1 MKRRIVAL
9 GALLALAGVL
19 LPVPASA
26 DGTVGVELAEFSIT
40 AGASTIEAGAVT
52 LNVDNLGSFGHEL
65 LVVRTDLAADALPT
79 GPGDGQADES
89 QLDVVGEVRPAFDG
103 GTSQTVTLNL
113 EAGGYVLICNIFND
127 AFPPGHYGRRMAT
140 SLTVTPVPAATSEA
154 GAAGGRQR
162 RPRGLGPGLAAAA
175 RRSAARGHGR
185 ARGGIAPRRAVAPG
199 LATAQARRRGRWW
212 TSRRPPQRRAARTRA
227 R

>member
-26 DGTVGVELAEFSIT
+26 DGTVSVELAEFSIT
-40 AGASTIEAGAVT
+40 AGASTVEAGAVT
-52 LNVDNLGSFGHEL
+52 LNVDNVDNVGSFGHEL
-65 LVVRTDLAADALPT
+65 LVVRTDLAADALPS

-113 EAGGYVLICNIFND
+113 EAGSYVLICNIFND
-127 AFPPGHYGRRMAT
+127 AFPPGHYGRGMAT
-140 SLTVTPVPAATSEA
+140 SLTVTPVPVATSEPA
-154 GAAGGRQR
+154 PPAAGNA
-162 RPRGLGPGLAAAA
+162 GLAG
-175 RRSAARGHGR
+175 SAAGSPLLLAGLLLAGTVALVAGSRLVVR
-185 ARGGIAPRRAVAPG
+185 SRRA
-199 LATAQARRRGRWW
+199 
-212 TSRRPPQRRAARTRA
+212 
-227 R
+227 